1 MLTRRL
7 LTVLMITSIGF
18 DVRAETAGGPAPEFA
33 VGQEWS
39 IKSASPTTAK
49 AVIDRLEPWHE
60 KVVVHVSIVDLP
72 IPQGL
77 PGAGGTTVIGHMPF
91 ERSAFAA
98 SVDRLLAIN
107 VPPPSSFEG
116 GYKHWQDANGGI
128 FSVSVEKAIEFA
140 LQTIGRR

>member
-1 MLTRRL
+1 MTPLWFESSQGGLRLRLNPPYSPDRRQRVRRSNEGSMLTRGL
-7 LTVLMITSIGF
+7 LTALMIASVGF

-60 KVVVHVSIVDLP
+60 KVVAHVSIVDLP

-107 VPPPSSFEG
+107 V
-116 GYKHWQDANGGI
+116 
-128 FSVSVEKAIEFA
+128 
-140 LQTIGRR
+140 

>member
-1 MLTRRL
+1 MLTRGVL
-7 LTVLMITSIGF
+7 AVLMIASVGF
-18 DVRAETAGGPAPEFA
+18 AVRAEIVSRPDPEFA
-33 VGQEWS
+33 PGQEWS

-49 AVIDRLEPWHE
+49 VVIDRFEPWHE

-72 IPQGL
+72 ISQGL

-98 SVDRLLAIN
+98 SVDRLLATD

-116 GYKHWQDANGGI
+116 GYKHWQDAKGGI
-128 FSVSVEKAIEFA
+128 FTVSVEKAIEFT
-140 LQTIGRR
+140 LQSIGRR